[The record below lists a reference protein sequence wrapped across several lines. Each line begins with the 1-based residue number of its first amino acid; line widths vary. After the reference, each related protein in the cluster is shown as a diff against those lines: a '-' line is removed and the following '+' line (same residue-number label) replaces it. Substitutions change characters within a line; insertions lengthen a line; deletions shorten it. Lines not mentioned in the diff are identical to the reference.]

1 MFKQLRFAAVP
12 LIAGAI
18 IVLTTAS
25 VWAFTQQILGPNGNY
40 NFNYG
45 DPDDKAKLDDS
56 TKKFDSTNS
65 TNSPSFHFSIEHDQ
79 TAPFGFHSFGGS
91 SNATPPDFYQP
102 HGNGN

>member
-25 VWAFTQQILGPNGNY
+25 VWAFSQQTLGPNGNY

-45 DPDDKAKLDDS
+45 DPDDKAKLGE
-56 TKKFDSTNS
+56 STNKS
-65 TNSPSFHFSIEHDQ
+65 DSNSSGFHFYIERGQ
-79 TAPFGFHSFGGS
+79 PGPFGFHSFGGS
-91 SNATPPDFYQP
+91 SNETPPDYYSRP
-102 HGNGN
+102 LGNGN

>member
-12 LIAGAI
+12 LIAGAM

-25 VWAFTQQILGPNGNY
+25 VWAFSQQTLGPNGNY

-45 DPDDKAKLDDS
+45 DPDDKAKLGDS
-56 TKKFDSTNS
+56 ANKSDS
-65 TNSPSFHFSIEHDQ
+65 NSPSFHFSIDHDQ
-79 TAPFGFHSFGGS
+79 TGPLGFHSFGGS
-91 SNATPPDFYQP
+91 GNATPPDYYQP